1 MYLMYEMTLDGKG
14 RGRTRALFPCPN
26 TERSEI
32 VKLLIRQGRLVDPVG
47 GIGGVM
53 DILLEDGKVAVI
65 GSNLRDPAA
74 QEINARGMTVCAGL
88 VDMHVHLREP
98 GFEYKETIETGTAAA
113 ARGGFTS
120 IACMPNTKPATDSP
134 EAIDYV
140 LEKAGAACGVRVLPI
155 GAVTVGQKG
164 EQLTDFEALKGAGA
178 VALSDDGVPVQNANL
193 MRDALILAHRQGLTI
208 LSHCE
213 DADMVK
219 NYAVN
224 EGRVSRQLR
233 LNGRPAIAEEI
244 MVARD
249 AMLAEETGAAVHIC
263 HISTAKSVAL
273 VRRYKR
279 KGVQITCETCP
290 QYFSLTEDEI
300 LSKGSLAR
308 VNPPLRTRA
317 DVEAIIDGLKD
328 GTIDAIATDHA
339 PHSAEEKARPLAEA
353 PSGMV
358 GLETALAVTLT
369 ELYHTGE
376 MGLSDILRKMTI
388 NPACILRKNR
398 GRLAVGADADVVIF
412 DPEEEWTVEPERFA
426 SKGRNTPFAGR
437 RLKGKVKYTIVGGE
451 IVYQEGAERDVL

>member
-1 MYLMYEMTLDGKG
+1 M
-14 RGRTRALFPCPN
+14 
-26 TERSEI
+26 
-32 VKLLIRQGRLVDPVG
+32 KLLIKQGRLVDPVG

-53 DILLEDGKVAVI
+53 DVLLEDGRVAVI
-65 GSNLRDPAA
+65 GSNISEPGA
-74 QEINARGMTVCAGL
+74 QVIDARGLTVCAGL

-98 GFEYKETIETGTAAA
+98 GFEYKETIETGAAAA

-120 IACMPNTKPATDSP
+120 IACMPNTKPATDTP
-134 EAIDYV
+134 ERIDYV
-140 LEKAGAACGVRVLPI
+140 RRKAAQACGVHVWPI
-155 GAVTVGQKG
+155 GAVTVGQAG
-164 EQLTDFEALKGAGA
+164 QALTDFEALKHAGA

-193 MRDALILAHRQGLTI
+193 MRDGLILAHRQGLTI

-213 DADMVK
+213 DADLVK

-233 LNGRPAIAEEI
+233 LPGRPAIAEEL

-249 AMLAEETGAAVHIC
+249 AMLAEETGGAVHIC

-300 LSKGSLAR
+300 LAQGSLAR

-317 DVEAIIDGLKD
+317 DVEAIIEGLKD

-339 PHSAEEKARPLAEA
+339 PHAAQEKARPLTEA

-369 ELYHTGE
+369 YLYHTGAL
-376 MGLSDILRKMTI
+376 GLSDILRKMTI
-388 NPACILRKNR
+388 NPACILRLPTK
-398 GRLAVGADADVVIF
+398 GRLSIGADGDMVIF
-412 DPEEEWTVEPERFA
+412 DPDEAWTVDPEQFA
-426 SKGRNTPFAGR
+426 SKGRNTPFGGR
-437 RLKGKVKYTIVGGE
+437 TLKGKVKYTIVGGQV
-451 IVYQEGAERDVL
+451 VYRES

>member
-1 MYLMYEMTLDGKG
+1 M
-14 RGRTRALFPCPN
+14 
-26 TERSEI
+26 
-32 VKLLIRQGRLVDPVG
+32 KLLIRQGRLVDPVG

-65 GSNLRDPAA
+65 GSDIRERDA
-74 QEINARGMTVCAGL
+74 EIIDARGLTVCAGL

-98 GFEYKETIETGTAAA
+98 GFEYKETVETGAAA
-113 ARGGFTS
+113 AAHGGFTS
-120 IACMPNTKPATDSP
+120 IACMPNTRPVTDSP
-134 EAIDYV
+134 EGIDLV
-140 LEKAGAACGVRVLPI
+140 KQKAAQACGVHVWPI
-155 GAVTVGQKG
+155 GAVSKGQKG
-164 EQLTDFEALKGAGA
+164 QELTDFEALKGAGA

-193 MRDALILAHRQGLTI
+193 MRDGLILAHRQNLTI

-224 EGRVSRQLR
+224 EGRISRQLR
-233 LNGRPAIAEEI
+233 INGRPAIAEEL
-244 MVARD
+244 MVTRD

-263 HISTAKSVAL
+263 HISTAKSVAI

-300 LSKGSLAR
+300 LTQGTMAR

-317 DVEAIIDGLKD
+317 DVEAIIEGLKD

-339 PHSAEEKARPLAEA
+339 PHSAEEKARALTEA

-358 GLETALAVTLT
+358 GLETALGVTLT
-369 ELYHTGE
+369 YLYHTKE
-376 MGLSDILRKMTI
+376 MPLSDILRKMTI
-388 NPACILRKNR
+388 NPACILRLPTK
-398 GRLAVGADADVVIF
+398 GRLSIGADGDMVIF
-412 DPEEEWTVEPERFA
+412 DPAEEWTVDPERFA
-426 SKGRNTPFAGR
+426 SKGRNTPFAGKK
-437 RLKGKVKYTIVGGE
+437 LKGKVKYTIVGGKV
-451 IVYQEGAERDVL
+451 VYQDKP

>member
-1 MYLMYEMTLDGKG
+1 M
-14 RGRTRALFPCPN
+14 
-26 TERSEI
+26 
-32 VKLLIRQGRLVDPVG
+32 KLLIRQGRLVDPVG

-53 DILLEDGKVAVI
+53 DILLEDGRVAVI
-65 GSNLRDPAA
+65 GSNISEPDA
-74 QEINARGMTVCAGL
+74 QVIDASGLVVCAGL

-98 GFEYKETIETGTAAA
+98 GFEYKETIETGAAAA

-120 IACMPNTKPATDSP
+120 IACMPNTRPATDSP
-134 EAIDYV
+134 ERIDYV
-140 LEKAGAACGVRVLPI
+140 KQKAAQACGVHVWPI
-155 GAVTVGQKG
+155 GAVTVGESGQ
-164 EQLTDFEALKGAGA
+164 ELTNFEALKEAGA

-193 MRDALILAHRQGLTI
+193 MRDGLILAHRQNLTI

-233 LNGRPAIAEEI
+233 LNGRPAIAEEL

-263 HISTAKSVAL
+263 HISTAKSVAI

-300 LSKGSLAR
+300 LAQGTMAR
-308 VNPPLRTRA
+308 VNPPLRTWS
-317 DVEAIIDGLKD
+317 DVEAIIEGLKD

-339 PHSAEEKARPLAEA
+339 PHSTEEKARPLAEA

-358 GLETALAVTLT
+358 GLETALGVTLT
-369 ELYHTGE
+369 YLYHTGE
-376 MGLSDILRKMTI
+376 LPLSDILRKMTI
-388 NPACILRKNR
+388 NPACILRLPTK
-398 GRLAVGADADVVIF
+398 GRLAIGADADVVIF
-412 DPEEEWTVEPERFA
+412 DPDEVWTVDPEQFA
-426 SKGRNTPFAGR
+426 SKGRNTPFAGKE
-437 RLKGKVKYTIVGGE
+437 LKGKVKYTIVGGK
-451 IVYQEGAERDVL
+451 IIYQDA